1 MTESL
6 AAPLIVP
13 VPARRSSLLRTIIA
27 TNIGAVFEWYD
38 LVLYAMFVVTLSK
51 LFFPTGDP
59 AVSVLLSLGT
69 FASAWL
75 VRPLG
80 AIVIGAYAD
89 RAGRKPA
96 LILSAGLMML
106 GTLITAILPG
116 YATIGLA
123 APILLLLARMIQG
136 FSAGGEFGSA
146 TAMLIEQDPSRRGFY
161 GATQW
166 ASSGFAVFI
175 ASMFAYLINASLTP
189 EQVMSWGWRV
199 PFLFGLLIGP
209 VAWYIRQRVD
219 ESAEFEKAEQ
229 SPVPLAE
236 VMTHDK
242 LRVLAGAG
250 IVAAGAAGSFM
261 NTYMPTFATT
271 KLGLDP
277 SVALIGTIFAGLI
290 NSTMPFFFG
299 HLSDRVGRIPLMGT
313 FAVLGLV
320 MTYPMFQWLVASP
333 SVGTLIAIQAMLALV
348 LYCGYYAT
356 APALLSEL
364 YQTRRRVTG
373 ISISYV
379 LGQLLF
385 GGVTPLVV
393 GFIVGRTGNPTDAG
407 LYLTAIIFISLV
419 SLWGCRR
426 LGVR

>member
-6 AAPLIVP
+6 AAPVT
-13 VPARRSSLLRTIIA
+13 VPAPVRRSSLLRTIVA

-51 LFFPTGDP
+51 LFFPAGDP

-106 GTLITAILPG
+106 GTLLTAILPG

-166 ASSGFAVFI
+166 ASSGFAVFM

-333 SVGTLIAIQAMLALV
+333 SVGTLIAIQSMLALV